1 MVVVKNGIK
10 KSSKGQIWGCAHRPR
25 GTCSLP
31 AVYLQFTCC
40 LLVAHTMCVASPM
53 GMQGA
58 NNDQCMCPLVPTG
71 HAKPKRGLGPLAMPR
86 HSHFLTLCQEYPGGP
101 KLLLSLFLKFATSQ
115 VAQNPHQHGSGAT
128 ANHTSTNCQVAIGAP
143 KAHMGGTHCLAPT
156 FFNIR

>member
-1 MVVVKNGIK
+1 MVVVHEKRNQNTIK
-10 KSSKGQIWGCAHRPR
+10 GPDLRLCTPR

-31 AVYLQFTCC
+31 TVYLQFTCC

-58 NNDQCMCPLVPTG
+58 NNDQCMCALVPTG

-101 KLLLSLFLKFATSQ
+101 KLLLSLFLKFATLTSK

-128 ANHTSTNCQVAIGAP
+128 ANHTSTNCGHWGT
-143 KAHMGGTHCLAPT
+143 KSTHGGHSLPCLN
-156 FFNIR
+156 FF